1 MNGHTA
7 PDHVALEHVD
17 DTGGIDDAGYVD
29 PAQIPPATEQVGEAN
44 VDAPSLTTLA
54 AAVDSLRDALAAS
67 RRTQEHQELLLDRLH
82 EEKERLRE
90 AEQRRQRDPVI
101 RELIQLSDTYVR
113 TSRQWLGRG
122 DVSTETAEKVS
133 AALAETAADVRLIL
147 ERQGVEDFEPNPEER
162 FQRSESKA
170 VGTKPTSDP
179 DREGRVAEVRKP
191 GYRMGE
197 RVLRFSEVV
206 VWRYEPGPVM
216 SEEPVQPI

>member
-1 MNGHTA
+1 M
-7 PDHVALEHVD
+7 
-17 DTGGIDDAGYVD
+17 
-29 PAQIPPATEQVGEAN
+29 
-44 VDAPSLTTLA
+44 
-54 AAVDSLRDALAAS
+54 RDALAAS

-113 TSRQWLGRG
+113 TSRQWLARG
-122 DVSTETAEKVS
+122 DVSAETAEKVS

-147 ERQGVEDFEPNPEER
+147 ERQGVEDFEPAPEER
-162 FQRSESKA
+162 FQRGESKA

-179 DREGRVAEVRKP
+179 GRDGLVAEVRKA
-191 GYRMGE
+191 GYRMGT

-206 VWRYEPGPVM
+206 VWRFEPGPDM
-216 SEEPVQPI
+216 SDESTRLT